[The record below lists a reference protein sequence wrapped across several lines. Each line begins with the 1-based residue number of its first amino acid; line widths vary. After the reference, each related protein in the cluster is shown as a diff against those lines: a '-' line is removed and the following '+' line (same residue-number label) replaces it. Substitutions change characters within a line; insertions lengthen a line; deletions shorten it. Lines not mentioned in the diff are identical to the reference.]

1 MDSAARTQAAL
12 TAEGALIELTAFA
25 PISRGEPSYNEDAM
39 ETTLATFEKDVI
51 AASTLAPVLVDF
63 WAPWCG
69 PCKTLGPMLEK
80 LEAEYAGKWRLVKVN
95 VDENQEL
102 AAHFQVRSIPHVMAF
117 ADGQPVDQFVGV
129 LPEGQL
135 RAFLDRLVPQGADA
149 ARAEAQ
155 EALAE
160 GRRDDAYD
168 ALKAALA
175 YDPGFDDARLDL
187 IELLL
192 EDSHIEEARNE
203 VDLLSPKTTQ
213 GIDARFNAIKTR
225 LDALDAAADLPP
237 TDALEVRV
245 AAEPGDLEAR
255 FDLASALIARR
266 NYAGALEHLLEI
278 VKRDRTFRDDIGR
291 KTMLSVFDLAAH
303 QPELVSQWRRKL
315 SASLF

>member
-1 MDSAARTQAAL
+1 MATN
-12 TAEGALIELTAFA
+12 
-25 PISRGEPSYNEDAM
+25 SYIDEDAM

-51 AASTLAPVLVDF
+51 TASTLAPVLVDF

-80 LEAEYAGKWRLVKVN
+80 LEAEYAGRWRLVKVN

-102 AAHFQVRSIPHVMAF
+102 ATHFQVRSIPHVMAF

-155 EALAE
+155 IALAE
-160 GRRDDAYD
+160 GRREDAYD

-192 EDSHIEEARNE
+192 EDHRVDEVRKE

-225 LDALDAAADLPP
+225 LDAMDAAADLPP
-237 TDALEVRV
+237 TDALEARV
-245 AAEPGDLEAR
+245 AANPADLEAR

-266 NYAGALEHLLEI
+266 KYADALEHLLAI
-278 VKRDRTFRDDIGR
+278 VQRDRTFRDDIGR

-315 SASLF
+315 SAALF

>member
-1 MDSAARTQAAL
+1 
-12 TAEGALIELTAFA
+12 
-25 PISRGEPSYNEDAM
+25 M

-80 LEAEYAGKWRLVKVN
+80 LEAEYEGKWRLVKVN

-117 ADGQPVDQFVGV
+117 ADGRPVDQFVGV
-129 LPEGQL
+129 LPEGQI

-155 EALAE
+155 AALEE
-160 GRRDDAYD
+160 GRREDAYD

-175 YDPGFDDARLDL
+175 YDPGYDEARLDL

-192 EDSHIEEARNE
+192 EDNRLDEARNE

-225 LDALDAAADLPP
+225 LDAVDAAADLPP
-237 TDALEVRV
+237 TDALEARV
-245 AAEPGDLEAR
+245 AADPADLEAR

-266 NYAGALEHLLEI
+266 KYAEALEHLLAI
-278 VKRDRTFRDDIGR
+278 VQQDRSFRDDIGR

-303 QPELVSQWRRKL
+303 QPELVGQWRRKL
-315 SASLF
+315 SASLY

>member
-1 MDSAARTQAAL
+1 
-12 TAEGALIELTAFA
+12 
-25 PISRGEPSYNEDAM
+25 M
-39 ETTLATFEKDVI
+39 ETSLATFEKDVI
-51 AASTLAPVLVDF
+51 TASTLAPVLVDF

-135 RAFLDRLVPQGADA
+135 REFLDRLVPQGADA

-155 EALAE
+155 VALAE
-160 GRRDDAYD
+160 GRREDAYD

-175 YDPGFDDARLDL
+175 YDPGYDDARLDL

-192 EDSHIEEARNE
+192 EDNRIDEARNE

-225 LDALDAAADLPP
+225 LDAVDAAADLPP
-237 TDALEVRV
+237 TDALEARV

-255 FDLASALIARR
+255 FDLASALISRR
-266 NYAGALEHLLEI
+266 KYADALEHLLVI
-278 VKRDRTFRDDIGR
+278 VQRDRTFRDDIGR

-303 QPELVSQWRRKL
+303 QPEVVAQWRRKL
-315 SASLF
+315 SAALN

>member
-1 MDSAARTQAAL
+1 MRSNCYTD
-12 TAEGALIELTAFA
+12 
-25 PISRGEPSYNEDAM
+25 EDAM

-51 AASTLAPVLVDF
+51 TASTLAPVLVDF

-117 ADGQPVDQFVGV
+117 ADGRPVDQFVGV
-129 LPEGQL
+129 LPESQL
-135 RAFLDRLVPQGADA
+135 REFLDRLVPEGADA

-155 EALAE
+155 AAIAE
-160 GRRDDAYD
+160 GRREDAYD

-175 YDPGFDDARLDL
+175 YDPGYDDARLDL

-192 EDSHIEEARNE
+192 EDNRIDEARNE

-225 LDALDAAADLPP
+225 LDAVDAAADLPP
-237 TDALEVRV
+237 TDALEARV

-266 NYAGALEHLLEI
+266 NYAGALEHLLTI
-278 VKRDRTFRDDIGR
+278 VQRDRTFRDDIGR

-303 QPELVSQWRRKL
+303 QPEIVSQWRRKL
-315 SASLF
+315 SAALF

>member
-1 MDSAARTQAAL
+1 MD
-12 TAEGALIELTAFA
+12 
-25 PISRGEPSYNEDAM
+25 
-39 ETTLATFEKDVI
+39 TTLATFENDVI
-51 AASTLAPVLVDF
+51 TASTLAPVLVDF

-80 LEAEYAGKWRLVKVN
+80 LEAEAAGKWKLVKVN

-135 RAFLDRLVPQGADA
+135 REFIERLVPQGADA
-149 ARAEAQ
+149 ARLEAQ
-155 EALAE
+155 AALAE
-160 GRRDDAYD
+160 GRREDAYE
-168 ALKAALA
+168 ALQAALA
-175 YDPGFDDARLDL
+175 FDPGFDEARMDRIEMLLDDHR
-187 IELLL
+187 I
-192 EDSHIEEARNE
+192 DEARNE

-225 LDALDAAADLPP
+225 LDAVDAAADLPP
-237 TDALEVRV
+237 TDALEARV
-245 AAEPGDLEAR
+245 ASDPDDLEAR

-266 NYAGALEHLLEI
+266 KYAEALEHLLAI
-278 VKRDRTFRDDIGR
+278 VQRDRTFRDDIGR

-303 QPELVSQWRRKL
+303 QPELVAQWRRKL
-315 SASLF
+315 SAALY